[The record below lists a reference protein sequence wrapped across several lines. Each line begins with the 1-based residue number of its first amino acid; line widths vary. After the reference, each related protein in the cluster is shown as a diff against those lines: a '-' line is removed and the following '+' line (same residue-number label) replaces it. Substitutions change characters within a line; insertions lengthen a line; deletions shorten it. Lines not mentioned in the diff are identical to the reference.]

1 MFCGRRLFF
10 GGSFA
15 ASCFLAA
22 GALLFC
28 GSAAAQPPSTPF
40 NDAVAVWH
48 MGDAS
53 DAAGKNSTLKA
64 VGDVS
69 PGVALSGD
77 ERTASLKRGG
87 DGDVAAF
94 RGGYLDADQGADGEL
109 NLSGTAMTM
118 CVRLR
123 LAEGVTDTP
132 IFSKHGGHGA
142 LVYNLF
148 CTDPGG
154 GPALGFELGTDFKD
168 KPLRVSVPLK
178 MIGAADWHD
187 VIVRFTGPKLEL
199 FADGVLVDEEWPIGA
214 LRQGNPAP
222 CLIGAESAGD
232 GVKPGF
238 RGAIDHA
245 ALWNRA
251 LTDSEITL
259 LSGGA
264 EEIARR
270 DAQILGPQDDSLQY
284 WRPRGHNTGVGDCM
298 PFFHDGRFHLF
309 YLFDRRHHGSKWGLG
324 AHQWAHASS
333 TDLVHWEQLPMAIPI
348 TEQWE
353 GSICTGSVFFHEG
366 VYYAH
371 YATRMPDGKQ
381 HLAHAAS
388 TDGIHFDKMPPNP
401 LASPQDGY
409 DPMHYRD
416 PLVFE
421 ENGLFHMLVTARFTD
436 KRDGCIA
443 QLLSKDLK
451 TWELTDPFII
461 PGRVTDCPDYFE
473 WNGWHYLFAEF
484 VYWMSR
490 EPLGPWTSPELN
502 RLDVMY
508 VPKTAAFTGNRRIY
522 VSWLPDGG
530 WAGNA
535 VFRELV
541 QHEDGTLGTRFV
553 PEMMPKCGEALD
565 SAFVAKTPGVQIEG
579 KALRMGAANGMAT
592 AALEKVPHD
601 FLLTMQVTPAPG
613 VTHFGLIFHANADRG
628 DGCELRFYPARQQV
642 MFRANDDDPDK
653 TRETECSI
661 DRVEGLD
668 RPFLL
673 EVVVKGD
680 IIDVCIDHRRTIIA
694 RHRGN
699 ADRMLFMAQDGGVI
713 FDGVQLRPLAK

>member
-1 MFCGRRLFF
+1 MKVT
-10 GGSFA
+10 
-15 ASCFLAA
+15 ASICMLSLSV
-22 GALLFC
+22 ALLLFQ
-28 GSAAAQPPSTPF
+28 GAACAALSPTPF
-40 NDAVAVWH
+40 TDAVAAWH
-48 MGDAS
+48 MGDTT
-53 DAAGKNSTLKA
+53 DAAGKNSALKG

-69 PGVALSGD
+69 LGVALTGD
-77 ERTASLKRGG
+77 EHAASLKRGG
-87 DGDVAAF
+87 DGKVAEF
-94 RGGYLDADQGADGEL
+94 RGGYLDAGQGADGEL
-109 NLSGTAMTM
+109 NLSGKAMSL

-132 IFSKHGGHGA
+132 IFSKHGGHGK

-148 CTDPGG
+148 CTNLGG
-154 GPALGFELGTDFKD
+154 ETSLGFELGTDFKD

-178 MIGAADWHD
+178 MIGATDWHD

-199 FADGVLVDEEWPIGA
+199 FVDGVLVDEEWPIGS
-214 LRQGNPAP
+214 LRQGNSEP
-222 CLIGAESAGD
+222 CLIGAESAG
-232 GVKPGF
+232 GPVKSGF
-238 RGAIDHA
+238 HGAIDHA

-251 LTDSEITL
+251 LTDGEIAV

-270 DAQILGPQDDSLQY
+270 DAQILGPQCDSMQY

-333 TDLVHWEQLPMAIPI
+333 TDLVHWEQHPMAIPI

-353 GSICTGSVFFHEG
+353 GSICTGSVFFHDG

-381 HLAHAAS
+381 HLAHAVS
-388 TDGIHFDKMPPNP
+388 TDGIHFDKTPPNP

-443 QLLSKDLK
+443 QLLSKDLR
-451 TWELTDPFII
+451 TWDLAEPFIV

-490 EPLGPWTSPELN
+490 EPLGPWTSPPLD

-535 VFRELV
+535 VFRELI
-541 QHEDGTLGTRFV
+541 QHEDGTLGTNFV
-553 PEMMPKCGEALD
+553 PEMTPSCGEALD
-565 SAFVAKTPGVQIEG
+565 LASMAILPGVEIEG
-579 KALRMGAANGMAT
+579 TALRMNAANGAVN
-592 AALEKVPHD
+592 AALEHAPRD
-601 FLLTMQVTPAPG
+601 IRLSMQVKPEPG
-613 VTHFGLIFHANADRG
+613 MSGFGLAFHGDKDRRK
-628 DGCELRFYPARQQV
+628 GCALKFDSAGQRVAFTA
-642 MFRANDDDPDK
+642 DDDDAGK
-653 TRETECSI
+653 TKETDCAIEHV
-661 DRVEGLD
+661 DGLD
-668 RPFLL
+668 RTFSL
-673 EVVVKGD
+673 EVVVKDD
-680 IIDVCIDHRRTIIA
+680 IIDVCIDHRRTIITRYKGA
-694 RHRGN
+694 GEGLSFLVRYGTVTM
-699 ADRMLFMAQDGGVI
+699 DTVE
-713 FDGVQLRPLAK
+713 LRPLSK